1 MDNCYVNSLCYN
13 EVDTTRVGEGE
24 QKLHRRGRKT
34 FGPLTAQM
42 FFKDNNEGDMTRGVG
57 NVFQYLTTRTE
68 NAPLLR
74 RRRFGPCSNL

>member
-1 MDNCYVNSLCYN
+1 MDNCHVNSLCYN
-13 EVDTTRVGEGE
+13 EVDTTRFGEGE
-24 QKLHRRGRKT
+24 QKLHMRCRKK
-34 FGPLTAQM
+34 FGLLTVQL

-57 NVFQYLTTRTE
+57 NLFQYLTTRRG